1 MKPGDSEALT
11 SACSSTSSLSA
22 RQLSVSDFGVSAQ
35 SNAERSTS
43 KPCRSSVERCEA
55 QIALKAEDVE
65 SQITAVVAPPVA
77 IKSQEPIKPTHS
89 SQVKCYLLQ
98 TNKPSVLADKQATTG
113 LTSDTL
119 PTEYLDQND
128 AIQNDALQS

>member
-1 MKPGDSEALT
+1 MLKPCDSEALT

-22 RQLSVSDFGVSAQ
+22 
-35 SNAERSTS
+35 
-43 KPCRSSVERCEA
+43 CRSSVERWEA
-55 QIALKAEDVE
+55 QIALKAEGVE
-65 SQITAVVAPPVA
+65 SQVTAVVAPPVA
-77 IKSQEPIKPTHS
+77 IKPQEPIEPTHS

-98 TNKPSVLADKQATTG
+98 TNKPSVLVDKQATTG

-119 PTEYLDQND
+119 PTEYLDQSD